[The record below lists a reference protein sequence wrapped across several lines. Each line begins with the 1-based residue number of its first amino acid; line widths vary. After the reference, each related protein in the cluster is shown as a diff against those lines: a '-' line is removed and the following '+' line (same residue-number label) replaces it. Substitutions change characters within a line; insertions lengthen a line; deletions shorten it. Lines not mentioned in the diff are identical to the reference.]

1 MSSDPATAG
10 HEPGKSNGSAPP
22 PAASDAARIADLD
35 REARE
40 LLHPNPSALT
50 VTGHMTVI
58 PVVNKPLPHEFFRAH
73 PTLRFTMPMVTPKKG
88 ALGAYTYAVLSSA
101 LPCLARA
108 MIEPFMATLFPIV
121 IAARPPIHKLVL
133 VKLPSDGKQWDA
145 WNLSKKLV
153 LDEAVNAWR
162 AMRTVKG
169 GYCACPPNPSAI
181 LPAEVEFPDYSGGEW
196 IDKSLGVA
204 DLIVRDETHP
214 MFADL
219 NTPRG

>member
-1 MSSDPATAG
+1 M
-10 HEPGKSNGSAPP
+10 
-22 PAASDAARIADLD
+22 
-35 REARE
+35 
-40 LLHPNPSALT
+40 
-50 VTGHMTVI
+50 TGHMTVI
-58 PVVNKPLPHEFFRAH
+58 PVCQQAIAARVLRAH
-73 PTLRFTMPMVTPKKG
+73 PTLRFTMPMVTPRGG
-88 ALGAYTYAVLSSA
+88 ARRLHLCCAVVRVALSGARDDRAPHRHW
-101 LPCLARA
+101 LP
-108 MIEPFMATLFPIV
+108 PIV

-133 VKLPSDGKQWDA
+133 VKLPSDGKQSDA
-145 WNLSKKLV
+145 WNSTIEKLV

-196 IDKSLGVA
+196 IDKSLGAA